1 MSQEILDQITIAI
14 GSHRQWKQHLNSA
27 IQSGS
32 HHATPDDVRVD
43 NRCEFGRWLHGLP
56 SAVKATAE
64 WHEVQHAHAAFHVEA
79 AGVLDLA
86 LHGRKQEADAKMA
99 FSGSFATASAQLTQ
113 AMMRWK
119 TKVQPAHA

>member
-14 GSHRQWKQHLNSA
+14 GSHRQWKLHLSSA
-27 IQSGS
+27 IQSGK
-32 HHATPDDVRVD
+32 HDATPDQVRVD

-56 SAVKATAE
+56 SAIKATTE
-64 WHEVQHAHAAFHVEA
+64 WHDVQHAHAAFHVEA

-86 LHGRKQEADAKMA
+86 LQGRQQEADAQMA
-99 FSGSFATASAQLTQ
+99 FGGPFAAASAQLTQ

-119 TKVQPAHA
+119 SKVQPAHA